1 MPKSDMHLSR
11 SLNHPQHLPA
21 FLLGPIVRGHAP
33 TYAAALHLSRLVS
46 GVVVRRADS
55 IVSMFGVWPRD
66 EILIIVA
73 TNRKLKDLL
82 GNILRK
88 QSSNTPF
95 IP

>member
-1 MPKSDMHLSR
+1 
-11 SLNHPQHLPA
+11 
-21 FLLGPIVRGHAP
+21 
-33 TYAAALHLSRLVS
+33 
-46 GVVVRRADS
+46 
-55 IVSMFGVWPRD
+55 MFGVWPRD
-66 EILIIVA
+66 EILVIVA